1 MILSHV
7 ALAGEPISFQRF
19 VLDAKAFPDRL
30 SRPSVL
36 GGMAINKQKQPVVLP
51 GRLELGA
58 RSRPRVQVW
67 LPAGAISVAISV
79 ASPAQA
85 QRQDFRD
92 KNGNPRFY
100 VEQEGNR
107 SVLRDNA
114 GNPHGYWQKE
124 GSWLVHRD
132 NAGNL
137 LDRQEI
143 K

>member
-1 MILSHV
+1 MQGL
-7 ALAGEPISFQRF
+7 
-19 VLDAKAFPDRL
+19 
-30 SRPSVL
+30 
-36 GGMAINKQKQPVVLP
+36 
-51 GRLELGA
+51 
-58 RSRPRVQVW
+58 
-67 LPAGAISVAISV
+67 LPASAIMVCVATLL
-79 ASPAQA
+79 ASPALA

-92 KNGNPRFY
+92 KNGNPRGY
-100 VEQEGNR
+100 LEQEGSR

-137 LDRQEI
+137 LGRQQI